1 MSNYV
6 ACVPLGGSNGKLES
20 VVARGASTVSEAIR
34 EVCAA
39 LNAGVAANGGY
50 RMAEDATG
58 VSLMVFVFE
67 SPGDVCAFQVEMED
81 DSFRV
86 LATSILD
93 EDKVKAAL
101 AQAVALKGEGA
112 TVDDGP
118 EFWTA
123 PAERRVLRRVLGIIV
138 DPLKIADG
146 EVIIA

>member
-6 ACVPLGGSNGKLES
+6 ACVPLGGSNGNVES
-20 VVARGASTVSEAIR
+20 VVARGAPTVSEAIR

-50 RMAEDATG
+50 RKVEGATG

-67 SPGDVCAFQVEMED
+67 SPDDVRGFQVEMIE

-86 LATSILD
+86 LVAQVLD

-101 AQAVALKGEGA
+101 AEAVALKGGGA

-118 EFWTA
+118 QFWVS
-123 PAERRVLRRVLGIIV
+123 PPERRTLRRVLGIII
-138 DPLKIADG
+138 DPLKVAAG
-146 EVIIA
+146 EVIIP